1 MRITRR
7 ELACGVAGIAAAV
20 LMEGNPAGVRE
31 RRVYAPGSALPPGE
45 ILDRY
50 GLRPESVQRT
60 QDGTAYVIPF
70 ASLEARIKAW
80 DRFNA
85 DEEWRAI
92 RDTGTVT
99 VRSVRFYPGGK
110 IFEMSL

>member
-1 MRITRR
+1 M
-7 ELACGVAGIAAAV
+7 
-20 LMEGNPAGVRE
+20 RE
-31 RRVYAPGSALPPGE
+31 RRVYAPGSALPPRN

-50 GLRPESVQRT
+50 GLRPESVQQT

-70 ASLEARIKAW
+70 ASPEARVTAW
-80 DRFNA
+80 DLFNA

-92 RDTGTVT
+92 RDSSSVA
-99 VRSVRFYPGGK
+99 VRSVSFYPGGK